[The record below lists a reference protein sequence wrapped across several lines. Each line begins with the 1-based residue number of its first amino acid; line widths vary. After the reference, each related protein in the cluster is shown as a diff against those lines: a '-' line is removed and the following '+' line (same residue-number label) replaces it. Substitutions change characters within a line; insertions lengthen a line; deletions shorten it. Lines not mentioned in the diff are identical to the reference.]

1 MTFYYNDT
9 MILISIFIMIFFT
22 LIYILFFLAS
32 FFHIIKN
39 IYKKEFI
46 VHWIDYFV
54 IIIFIISY
62 TIEYIIY
69 LKEIYIVKYIKKCKE
84 QKLCYFLNMHF
95 YAMIQIFLSNIILN
109 FIHSIEL
116 CITIKKL
123 ISIKATGQSS
133 FVNNL
138 KKIGIKKTTKK
149 KRHIIELFLVY
160 LIITLYIYFFN
171 SFINNNN
178 IVMLRIIK
186 KFTVFFQLIFI
197 FLDSLMIYTLKFYKK
212 KILENNYYHKN
223 LVLLAIYNISSSKI
237 VFYNDFLTIKSII
250 DLILIMS
257 SLFFLILKNLTIS
270 TITLILIIWTFY
282 LFFGGLLFLYID
294 QSNKIKINNLVGR
307 IFLLKHMNLV
317 FGEKEKVKLFD
328 EYLLDLNPNETQL
341 VDDLDIYDNDEFA
354 PLEIEL
360 GTKNKVLNG
369 YQQVNYYLI
378 FKLIYQYY
386 KSNENIFEKIDN
398 FSEEKDEKNREKN
411 IKNIIIEIQ
420 NSFQFSPNLILSE
433 IDDKQYYDEY
443 DLLYQKRKSS
453 IEYYNLN
460 NINENKENIN
470 TQLLENENENL
481 NEYGKKEFK
490 IESLL
495 SNDLIQLYPY
505 YKLKIF
511 DIIDS
516 LSPNMNHFSI
526 ENFRNSKLSDY
537 DFNIYYTYDNFLYF
551 EIYDYNYQH
560 FISNDKLKYFGKE
573 YSKFIKG
580 LIQKNKKTF
589 MPFIIDVF
597 RIKYYDYDK
606 VIILYKNPISFQTL
620 ISSTFKIQITLSE
633 NKEKD
638 RLSLPIDENI
648 NDIKTN
654 ENNNNNNIIQ
664 LNGYNINSIIEILNN
679 DSNFIQNLNFDIF
692 PKLNLFIM
700 TDVSSF
706 VEDEISTI
714 SQFIKRDKNNFLEFE
729 GSININNRES
739 IVNKINSSSKEYGS
753 IILSDIELFGLY
765 NFKNRKHIFKIYF
778 DDFFRMSLDPNLKD
792 IIKGD
797 INNNVIYLNYLTE
810 QLTKKFNSDIDV
822 IKFK

>member
-1 MTFYYNDT
+1 
-9 MILISIFIMIFFT
+9 
-22 LIYILFFLAS
+22 
-32 FFHIIKN
+32 
-39 IYKKEFI
+39 
-46 VHWIDYFV
+46 
-54 IIIFIISY
+54 
-62 TIEYIIY
+62 
-69 LKEIYIVKYIKKCKE
+69 
-84 QKLCYFLNMHF
+84 
-95 YAMIQIFLSNIILN
+95 
-109 FIHSIEL
+109 
-116 CITIKKL
+116 
-123 ISIKATGQSS
+123 
-133 FVNNL
+133 
-138 KKIGIKKTTKK
+138 
-149 KRHIIELFLVY
+149 
-160 LIITLYIYFFN
+160 
-171 SFINNNN
+171 
-178 IVMLRIIK
+178 MLRIIK

-341 VDDLDIYDNDEFA
+341 VDDLDIYDNDELA

-378 FKLIYQYY
+378 FKLIYNYY
-386 KSNENIFEKIDN
+386 KSNETVFKNIDN
-398 FSEEKDEKNREKN
+398 YSEEKDEKNREKN
-411 IKNIIIEIQ
+411 IKNIIPEIQ
-420 NSFQFSPNLILSE
+420 NSFQFSPNLIFSE
-433 IDDKQYYDEY
+433 IDDKQYYDEF
-443 DLLYQKRKSS
+443 DLLYQKRKTS
-453 IEYYNLN
+453 IEYYNFN
-460 NINENKENIN
+460 NENKES
-470 TQLLENENENL
+470 TYSQLLENENKNK
-481 NEYGKKEFK
+481 NNNDNTIYEFK

-516 LSPNMNHFSI
+516 FSPNMNQFSI
-526 ENFRNSKLSDY
+526 ENFRNSKLSDF
-537 DFNIYYTYDNFLYF
+537 DMNIYYTYDNFLYF

-560 FISNDKLKYFGKE
+560 FISNDKLKYFSKE
-573 YSKFIKG
+573 YSKFIKEI
-580 LIQKNKKTF
+580 IQNNKKTF
-589 MPFIIDVF
+589 IPFLIDVF

-606 VIILYKNPISFQTL
+606 IIIVYKNPISFKTL
-620 ISSTFKIQITLSE
+620 ISSTFNIQITLSE

-638 RLSLPIDENI
+638 RLSLPIDENM
-648 NDIKTN
+648 NEIKTN
-654 ENNNNNNIIQ
+654 QNNNNIIQ
-664 LNGYNINSIIEILNN
+664 LNGYNINSIKEILNN

-706 VEDEISTI
+706 IKDEISTI
-714 SQFIKRDKNNFLEFE
+714 SQIINREKENILEFE
-729 GSININNRES
+729 GSININRES
-739 IVNKINSSSKEYGS
+739 ILNKINSNSKENGS
-753 IILSDIELFGLY
+753 IILSDIELFGLC
-765 NFKNRKHIFKIYF
+765 NSNNRKHIFRIYF

-810 QLTKKFNSDIDV
+810 QLTKKLNSDIDV
-822 IKFK
+822 KQFK

>member
-1 MTFYYNDT
+1 MIYYYNDS
-9 MILISIFIMIFFT
+9 MILFSIFIMIFFT
-22 LIYILFFLAS
+22 LIYIVFFMAS
-32 FFHIIKN
+32 FFHIVRN
-39 IYKKEFI
+39 IFKKGFI

-109 FIHSIEL
+109 FIHSVEL
-116 CITIKKL
+116 CLTTKKL
-123 ISIKATGQSS
+123 NSIKATAQSS
-133 FVNNL
+133 FVNDL
-138 KKIGIKKTTKK
+138 KKIGIKKTTRK

-160 LIITLYIYFFN
+160 LIISLYIYFFN
-171 SFINNNN
+171 SFINNGN
-178 IVMLRIIK
+178 IFWLRIIK
-186 KFTVFFQLIFI
+186 KFTIFFQLIFI
-197 FLDSLMIYTLKFYKK
+197 FLDSLMIYILKFYKK
-212 KILENNYYHKN
+212 KILENNYYNKN

-237 VFYNDFLTIKSII
+237 VFYNDFITIKSII

-257 SLFFLILKNLTIS
+257 SLFFVILNNLTIS
-270 TITLILIIWTFY
+270 NITLILIIWTFY

-294 QSNKIKINNLVGR
+294 QSNKIKINHYVGR
-307 IFLLKHMNLV
+307 IFLLKHMNLE
-317 FGEKEKVKLFD
+317 FGEKEKAKLFD

-341 VDDLDIYDNDEFA
+341 VDDLDIYDNDELA

-386 KSNENIFEKIDN
+386 KSNETVFKNIDN
-398 FSEEKDEKNREKN
+398 YSEEKDEKNREKN
-411 IKNIIIEIQ
+411 IKNIIPEIQ
-420 NSFQFSPNLILSE
+420 NSFQFLPNLILSE
-433 IDDKQYYDEY
+433 IDDKQYCDEF
-443 DLLYQKRKSS
+443 DLLYQKRKTS
-453 IEYYNLN
+453 IEYYNFN
-460 NINENKENIN
+460 NENKES
-470 TQLLENENENL
+470 TYSQLLENENQNK
-481 NEYGKKEFK
+481 NNNDNTINEFK

-516 LSPNMNHFSI
+516 FSPNMNQFSI
-526 ENFRNSKLSDY
+526 ENFRNSKLSDF
-537 DFNIYYTYDNFLYF
+537 DMNIYYTYDNFLYF

-560 FISNDKLKYFGKE
+560 FISNDKLKYFSKE
-573 YSKFIKG
+573 YSKFIKEI
-580 LIQKNKKTF
+580 IQNNKKTF
-589 MPFIIDVF
+589 IPFLIDVF

-606 VIILYKNPISFQTL
+606 IIIVYKNPISFKTL
-620 ISSTFKIQITLSE
+620 ISSTFNIQIILSE

-638 RLSLPIDENI
+638 RLSLPIDENM
-648 NDIKTN
+648 NEIKTN
-654 ENNNNNNIIQ
+654 QNNNNIIQ

-706 VEDEISTI
+706 IKDEISTI
-714 SQFIKRDKNNFLEFE
+714 SQIINREKENILEFE
-729 GSININNRES
+729 GSININRES
-739 IVNKINSSSKEYGS
+739 ILNKINSNSKENGS
-753 IILSDIELFGLY
+753 IILSDIELFGLC
-765 NFKNRKHIFKIYF
+765 NSNNRKHIFRIYF

-810 QLTKKFNSDIDV
+810 QLTKKLNSDIDV
-822 IKFK
+822 KQFK